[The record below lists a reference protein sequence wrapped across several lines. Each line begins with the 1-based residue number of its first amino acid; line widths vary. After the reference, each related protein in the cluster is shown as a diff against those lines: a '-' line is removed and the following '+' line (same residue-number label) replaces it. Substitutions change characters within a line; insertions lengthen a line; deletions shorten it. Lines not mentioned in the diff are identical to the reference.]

1 MFKHPQEVCM
11 SYLEHM
17 ALSLQLSRIFCVGS
31 LKAIVHAFLPDY
43 YIKSSTNVV
52 IEAQQMMAN
61 AGCREDPAPRE
72 D

>member
-11 SYLEHM
+11 TYLEHM

-43 YIKSSTNVV
+43 YVTSSTNVV

-61 AGCREDPAPRE
+61 AGCREGKAPRE

>member
-52 IEAQQMMAN
+52 IEAQQLMAN
-61 AGCREDPAPRE
+61 AGCREDSAPRE

>member
-11 SYLEHM
+11 TYLEHM

-43 YIKSSTNVV
+43 YVTSSTNVV
-52 IEAQQMMAN
+52 IEAQQMMTN
-61 AGCREDPAPRE
+61 AGCRED
-72 D
+72 